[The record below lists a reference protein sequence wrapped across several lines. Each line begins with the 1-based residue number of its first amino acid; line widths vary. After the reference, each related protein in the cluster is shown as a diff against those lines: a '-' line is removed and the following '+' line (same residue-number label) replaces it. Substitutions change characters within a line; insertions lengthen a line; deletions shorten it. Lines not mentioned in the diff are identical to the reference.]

1 MWQHLQ
7 VSDDMADVRDM
18 IADSPACVVVLP
30 QSAAS
35 KSTSLDLGTLLN
47 DNVLFTDQTFP
58 TTVAAGANNTA
69 QIKFTTVSGICG
81 TVDRGSVCALGMLP
95 PMEDIMARISASDSP
110 RTTLFDVLDA
120 DMLAGSPLVRIRSV
134 AVRQCPLPDGRMVNV
149 IVGSS
154 PLESRLVVD
163 SASGR
168 QAQRRWRRGRV
179 AGGHGAA
186 DGRRGRALVRAR
198 GRDQPVWRRRA
209 APAHGVALAECVEK
223 LALETVH
230 LQVFS
235 PPFSDDAAQ
244 DQRFASKVAALN
256 LAGITLDHLGL
267 TAKTSDGRRDLARI
281 CADTGDLLARMD
293 RVKSPAE
300 KLKLIVDA
308 HRRIVDRMQKAE
320 VGLSA
325 DSILPVLIF
334 AMARAN
340 PPRFVSNLRFVQRFR
355 TRALMAPQV
364 EYCMTNAVAAVSFVD
379 SVDARTLGLPLS
391 GTSLGSSEAAP
402 RGCRRPCTFC
412 MICWSTTSS
421 AAWALM
427 SSRALPMAA
436 RRSLWACT
444 MPPLVSCL
452 TGASSPSARRGAR
465 PRTRSSG
472 SRRSKLRACA
482 VR

>member
-1 MWQHLQ
+1 
-7 VSDDMADVRDM
+7 
-18 IADSPACVVVLP
+18 
-30 QSAAS
+30 
-35 KSTSLDLGTLLN
+35 
-47 DNVLFTDQTFP
+47 
-58 TTVAAGANNTA
+58 
-69 QIKFTTVSGICG
+69 
-81 TVDRGSVCALGMLP
+81 
-95 PMEDIMARISASDSP
+95 MEDIMARISASDSP

-120 DMLAGSPLVRIRSV
+120 EMLAGSPLVRIRSV

-163 SASGR
+163 SAVTTLSARIYEQVDATFAALVPGAPPITESDTIR
-168 QAQRRWRRGRV
+168 VDIERIMQFAHAIELRTPAKHKGGFSWIARSQADKPSADGDAAEWQAVMAQLMDDVAEHLSVLEDETSLCGDAEQRRRT
-179 AGGHGAA
+179 
-186 DGRRGRALVRAR
+186 
-198 GRDQPVWRRRA
+198 
-209 APAHGVALAECVEK
+209 GVALAECVEK

-267 TAKTSDGRRDLARI
+267 TAKTLDGRRDLARI

-320 VGLSA
+320 AGLSA

-334 AMARAN
+334 AMVRAN

-379 SVDARTLGLPLS
+379 S
-391 GTSLGSSEAAP
+391 
-402 RGCRRPCTFC
+402 
-412 MICWSTTSS
+412 
-421 AAWALM
+421 
-427 SSRALPMAA
+427 
-436 RRSLWACT
+436 
-444 MPPLVSCL
+444 
-452 TGASSPSARRGAR
+452 
-465 PRTRSSG
+465 
-472 SRRSKLRACA
+472 
-482 VR
+482 